1 MDMSL
6 YLADLKGSIASQVK
20 LLGLLRKRIEINNE
34 KLGYR
39 SLTEEEI
46 NELSISNI
54 KTMGEIETLEKIIK
68 EKENYF
74 EEYAVYFEADLKE
87 ANANWEAIIQ
97 AAKLK
102 VDKNPILKP
111 YLEEAAKEANA
122 VKTNYDKKVFV
133 YKRLRSLLN
142 GW

>member
-1 MDMSL
+1 MSL